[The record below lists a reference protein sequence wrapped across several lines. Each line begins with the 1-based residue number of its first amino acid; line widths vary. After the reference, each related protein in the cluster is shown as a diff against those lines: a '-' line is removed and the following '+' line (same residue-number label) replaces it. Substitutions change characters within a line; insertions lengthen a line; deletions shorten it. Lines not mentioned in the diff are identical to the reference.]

1 MRVRRVLVTG
11 ALLAV
16 SAAVAPLAHAG
27 GADGLSAHEGLSA
40 HAGLPGRESASVR
53 EGAFGREDISVHGG
67 LSGHDGPFGRGTA
80 QGLPALGPV
89 VPADPAGRGGRAP
102 AADAVT
108 VDSRGILGA
117 DGTVA
122 LSGTYR
128 CLDDG
133 AGPVLVG
140 SNLTQGGHSAGI
152 GGTRA
157 VCDGRAHPW
166 TNTGVVKDPAY
177 RPGPARVRATLAQI
191 TTGPDGLPVPTIR
204 AVQEVPV
211 TLG

>member
-11 ALLAV
+11 ALLAA

-27 GADGLSAHEGLSA
+27 GADGLSAHEGLSV
-40 HAGLPGRESASVR
+40 LE
-53 EGAFGREDISVHGG
+53 G
-67 LSGHDGPFGRGTA
+67 LSGHDGPSVREGVPVHDRLSGHDGPPGRGTA
-80 QGLPALGPV
+80 QGLLAPGTV
-89 VPADPAGRGGRAP
+89 VPAAPAGLGGHASV
-102 AADAVT
+102 AADAIT
-108 VDSRGILGA
+108 VDGHGTLGA
-117 DGTVA
+117 DATVT

-140 SNLTQGGHSAGI
+140 SNLTQAGHSAGI

-157 VCDGRAHPW
+157 ICDGRPHPW

-177 RPGPARVRATLAQI
+177 RPGAARVRATLTQI
-191 TTGPDGLPVPTIR
+191 ATGPDGLPVPTIR
-204 AVQEVPV
+204 AVQEAPV